1 MIIGKQ
7 GFKLKIFESAKEFK
21 NYTKN
26 LHGNIGFVPTM
37 GALHDGHLS
46 LVRKAKSENDFCIVS
61 IFVNPAQFL
70 AGEDLSK
77 YPRRIEADIKLCE
90 LAGVDALFLPTES
103 EMYEEDEPSIKAPAK
118 AGYVLEGF
126 VRPGH
131 FDGVL
136 TVVMKLLNI
145 SGASKAYF
153 GQKDAQQLI
162 LIKQMVDRYFM
173 DVEIIGCP
181 IVREKEGLAMSSRNV
196 YLDDEQKKASLAISK
211 SLFAAGAAIGAGEL
225 STDKIEAKM
234 MEELRGLDVE
244 YIAFCDREL
253 KKIEKLELKNSIMLV
268 AAKVGTTRL
277 IDNIWI

>member
-1 MIIGKQ
+1 M
-7 GFKLKIFESAKEFK
+7 KIFKSAKEFK

-26 LHGNIGFVPTM
+26 LEGSIGFVPTM
-37 GALHDGHLS
+37 GALHDGHMS
-46 LVRKAKSENDFCIVS
+46 LIRRARNENDFCVVS
-61 IFVNPAQFL
+61 IFVNPTQFL

-77 YPRRIEADIKLCE
+77 YPRRIEADMKLCE
-90 LAGVDALFLPTES
+90 LAGVDALFLPTDG
-103 EMYEEDEPSIKAPAK
+103 EMYESDEPSIKAPK
-118 AGYVLEGF
+118 NAGYVLEGF

-145 SGASKAYF
+145 SSATRAYF

-173 DVEIIGCP
+173 DVEIVACP
-181 IVREKEGLAMSSRNV
+181 TVREREGLALSSRNT
-196 YLDDEQKKASLAISK
+196 YLDETQKKLSLAISR
-211 SLFAAGAAIGAGEL
+211 SLFAAGAMVGAGEL
-225 STDKIEAKM
+225 DAAKIEAKM
-234 MEELRGLDVE
+234 REELGGLDVE
-244 YIAFCDREL
+244 YIAFCDRNL
-253 KKIEKLELKNSIMLV
+253 RKIERVELKNSIVLV

>member
-1 MIIGKQ
+1 MEI
-7 GFKLKIFESAKEFK
+7 FKSAKDFK

-26 LHGNIGFVPTM
+26 LEHDIGFVPTM
-37 GALHDGHLS
+37 GALHEGHIS
-46 LVRKAKSENDFCIVS
+46 LIKRAKEENGFCIVS
-61 IFVNPAQFL
+61 IFVNPTQFL

-90 LAGVDALFLPTES
+90 LAGVDALFLPTE
-103 EMYEEDEPSIKAPAK
+103 EEIYEDDEPSIKAPK
-118 AGYVLEGF
+118 NTGYFLEGF

-145 SGASKAYF
+145 SGAKRAYF
-153 GQKDAQQLI
+153 GQKDAQQLL

-173 DVEIIGCP
+173 DVEIVECP
-181 IVREKEGLAMSSRNV
+181 IVREKEGLAMSSRNA
-196 YLDDEQKKASLAISK
+196 YLDERQKKASLSISK

-225 STDKIEAKM
+225 NTANIESKM
-234 MEELRGLDVE
+234 REELKELDVE
-244 YIAFCDREL
+244 YIAFCDRRFRQ
-253 KKIEKLELKNSIMLV
+253 IETIGLKNSIILV
-268 AAKVGTTRL
+268 AARVGTTRL

>member
-1 MIIGKQ
+1 M
-7 GFKLKIFESAKEFK
+7 KIFKSAKEFK

-26 LHGNIGFVPTM
+26 LQGTIGFIPTM
-37 GALHDGHLS
+37 GALHDGHMS
-46 LVRKAKSENDFCIVS
+46 LVRQAKSENDFCVVS

-77 YPRRIEADIKLCE
+77 YPRRIEADMKLCE
-90 LAGVDALFLPTES
+90 LAGVDALFLPTEN
-103 EMYEEDEPSIKAPAK
+103 EMYEGDEPSIKAPK
-118 AGYVLEGF
+118 NTGYILEGF

-136 TVVMKLLNI
+136 TVVMKLLNL
-145 SGASKAYF
+145 SSASRAYF

-162 LIKQMVDRYFM
+162 LIKQMADRYFM
-173 DVEIIGCP
+173 DVEIVECP

-196 YLDDEQKKASLAISK
+196 YLDETQKKASLAISK
-211 SLFAAGAAIGAGEL
+211 SLFAAGAAVGAGEL
-225 STDKIEAKM
+225 DTAKIEAKM
-234 MEELRGLDVE
+234 REELKELDVE
-244 YIAFCDREL
+244 YIAFCDRNL
-253 KKIEKLELKNSIMLV
+253 KKQEKIELKNSIVLV

>member
-1 MIIGKQ
+1 M
-7 GFKLKIFESAKEFK
+7 KIFESAKEFK

-26 LHGNIGFVPTM
+26 LQGSIGFVPTM
-37 GALHDGHLS
+37 GALHDGHMS
-46 LVRKAKSENDFCIVS
+46 LVRQAKSENNFCVVS

-90 LAGVDALFLPTES
+90 LAGVDALFLPTEG
-103 EMYEEDEPSIKAPAK
+103 EMYDDDEPSIKAPK
-118 AGYVLEGF
+118 NAGYVLEGF

-136 TVVMKLLNI
+136 TVVMKLLNV
-145 SGASKAYF
+145 SSATKAYF

-162 LIKQMVDRYFM
+162 LIKQMADRYFM
-173 DVEIIGCP
+173 DVEIVECP

-196 YLDDEQKKASLAISK
+196 YLDEGQKKASLAISK
-211 SLFAAGAAIGAGEL
+211 SLFAAGTAVGAGEL
-225 STDKIEAKM
+225 DTTRIETKM
-234 MEELRGLDVE
+234 REELAGLDVE
-244 YIAFCDREL
+244 YIAFCDRNL
-253 KKIEKLELKNSIMLV
+253 KKQNKIELKNSIVLV